1 MNTQTSPEPE
11 APNVAEPEALN
22 VAEPEA
28 SHTAEPEAVK
38 ASPHIVVVGGGIAGL
53 IAAWDLA
60 RAGCS
65 VEIFEAGDR
74 LGGAIGAHVMG
85 GIAYDAGAEAF
96 ATRSPVVPKLLQE
109 LGLDD
114 QVVAPQHSSAW
125 LQLPDLAAPL
135 PATGILG
142 IPADPLAADVVAIL
156 GEDAAQRAA
165 EDLVAP
171 TEGWAG
177 EYESRGGKITL
188 GEVVR
193 DRMGQAVLDRLVT
206 PIVSGVHSAEPDD
219 LDMSNAAP
227 GLFEAMLRE
236 GSLARAVAL
245 VKSKA
250 PAGSA
255 VNSLYGGLNRLVY
268 TLEEELIRLGAQI
281 RMNTPVTDLAEL
293 WSVSA
298 QGADPLRRAPDHVIL
313 ALDAPA
319 AVQLASGIVDLSG
332 LDLTGLTPASVESD
346 RDSTEVSAGQPD
358 SKPDPKQAGRPTA
371 APGVALVSMIVDAP
385 ELDAHPRGTGV
396 LVSPQVSRIEAK
408 AMTHI
413 SSKWEWADLAVT
425 QAHGP
430 GHHVVRLS
438 YGRVGEHRHDA
449 LGADSS
455 DEQLLAAAA
464 VDLGLLFG
472 LPIEPEQILEAG
484 VIRWRKALPQTSAGH
499 AERIAALRTRLAEH
513 SAQGASADGTS
524 AEGTSAQGAPRDIHM
539 IGAWFAGTGLA
550 RVVPDARAAAATI
563 LSHHG

>member
-1 MNTQTSPEPE
+1 MNTQTSPESEAPNVAEPEAPNVAVPE
-11 APNVAEPEALN
+11 APNVAEPEAVN
-22 VAEPEA
+22 AR
-28 SHTAEPEAVK
+28 
-38 ASPHIVVVGGGIAGL
+38 PHIVVVGGGIAGL

-60 RAGCS
+60 RAGCT

-219 LDMSNAAP
+219 LDVSNAAP

-268 TLEEELIRLGAQI
+268 ALEEELIRLGAQI

-298 QGADPLRRAPDHVIL
+298 QGADRLRRAPDHVIL

-319 AVQLASGIVDLSG
+319 AVQLASGVVDLSG
-332 LDLTGLTPASVESD
+332 LDLTGLTPASVESN
-346 RDSTEVSAGQPD
+346 RDSTEVPAGQPD
-358 SKPDPKQAGRPTA
+358 SKQAQKQAGRPST

-513 SAQGASADGTS
+513 SAQEATADGTS
-524 AEGTSAQGAPRDIHM
+524 AHGTSADRAPRDIHM

>member
-1 MNTQTSPEPE
+1 MNPQMIPEPKAVNAAVPEAVNAPEPE
-11 APNVAEPEALN
+11 API
-22 VAEPEA
+22 
-28 SHTAEPEAVK
+28 TAEPEAVN
-38 ASPHIVVVGGGIAGL
+38 APPHIAVVGGGIAGL

-60 RAGCS
+60 KAGCT

-74 LGGAIGAHVMG
+74 LGGAIGAHVLG

-96 ATRSPVVPKLLQE
+96 ATRSPVVPKLVQE

-156 GEDAAQRAA
+156 GENAAQRAA
-165 EDLVAP
+165 EDLVAS

-227 GLFEAMLRE
+227 GLFDAMLRE

-255 VNSLYGGLNRLVY
+255 VNSLYCGLNRLVDA
-268 TLEEELIRLGAQI
+268 LEEELIRLGAQI
-281 RMNTPVTDLAEL
+281 RMSTPVTDLAEL
-293 WSVSA
+293 WTVSA
-298 QGADPLRRAPDHVIL
+298 EEADPLRRAPDHVIL
-313 ALDAPA
+313 ALDAPTAVELA
-319 AVQLASGIVDLSG
+319 AGIVDLSG
-332 LDLTGLTPASVESD
+332 LDLTGLTPVTVESN
-346 RDSTEVSAGQPD
+346 RDSTEMSAGQPD
-358 SKPDPKQAGRPTA
+358 SKPDSKPDGKSAGRPSA

-513 SAQGASADGTS
+513 SAQDTSADGNS
-524 AEGTSAQGAPRDIHM
+524 AHGKPRDFHM